1 MVNYDS
7 QGGFVVTSITENSL
21 MGVEGGG
28 QTNFP
33 TKGGSRNKTLR
44 STIEPESETMMLRT
58 TLSPLPITPSPLS
71 TIQIQQQPH
80 KSPYLPNS
88 SMSVLTIKTVSFH
101 HAGNY
106 TCAPSNARP
115 ASITVHVLRGETFL
129 INSQFTVKNI
139 LTIYIP
145 CLGEKPAAMQHANRS
160 ILDGE
165 NNSNN
170 SFGMNH
176 IKGFNGTNS
185 LLITIPSLLLSVL
198 CLLVNLPST
207 FLLQKQTPLLFFVY
221 VLFNINS

>member
-1 MVNYDS
+1 
-7 QGGFVVTSITENSL
+7 
-21 MGVEGGG
+21 MGVEGG
-28 QTNFP
+28 QINFP
-33 TKGGSRNKTLR
+33 TKGGRNKTLR
-44 STIEPESETMMLRT
+44 STIDPDTETMMRT
-58 TLSPLPITPSPLS
+58 TLSPSPITPLS
-71 TIQIQQQPH
+71 TLQIQQPH

-115 ASITVHVLRGETFL
+115 ASITVHVLRGKILFSFVFL
-129 INSQFTVKNI
+129 KYLYIFT
-139 LTIYIP
+139 YF
-145 CLGEKPAAMQHANRS
+145 CYLGEKPAAMQHANRS

-176 IKGFNGTNS
+176 IKGLNGTNS
-185 LLITIPSLLLSVL
+185 LLITLPSLLLSFL

-207 FLLQKQTPLLFFVY
+207 FILQKQTQFLFFVY
-221 VLFNINS
+221 VLCSINS